1 MSRARRNLQAALTRA
16 AALSVILGSGV
27 GLVNA
32 ALLWGIF
39 PGLAMVVI
47 LLAYLALGVWS
58 LAVAAT
64 TTSALPMRLISIMSL
79 GCYVAYPFLGPT
91 HRTSEYS
98 PLTHVLVIG
107 GVCASISFG
116 AIAGAATAVLAGVAT
131 ALIRAE
137 QTTVLQGILEGALLA
152 VTGLAAALAVVL
164 IRRASASVALATD
177 ELWQLQALAAQSRQA
192 DIERGRFDSIV
203 HDAVIGGLLIAG
215 RGLDDDAARH
225 LAAEAVAAYDSGGVD
240 SVGGGDD
247 WPGRVRDVARRLGLD
262 LDLRIR
268 GMPRQTWVSDALF
281 TATAEALSNVARHSG
296 QTQAHI
302 QAFFNPR
309 LMKVVIRDEGRGF
322 DPAQRSPRRA
332 GISTSIQGR
341 LRAVGGDAD
350 IESAPGR
357 GTTVSLT
364 ARPVARAGEV
374 PTTPW
379 RVSAFAPLLA
389 MAVVAIGIHAAIGF
403 QYLDAVRLPALDY
416 AGVAVMLGLLLWT
429 WRGPQRTSTWVSASL
444 ILVVLT
450 VCLSANVREPA
461 IHDWRLWFVGAFDGV
476 IALIAFRHSAFG
488 GIMTAIMI
496 PAAMTLTFLAVAGD
510 AAGSAVLSAAP
521 QLLVCAILGLLLR
534 RGLDLAATSVNQVA
548 KMAHRLRVDEL
559 AREARVEEV
568 RLRNRELGSACLPM
582 LRRIGEGGALSAEDR
597 RQCLRLEAA
606 VRDQLVARRLLD
618 PDLVAALDQA
628 RARGIRVELAVG
640 KGAAGATLVTLR
652 DLLGVLLPILRAPS
666 TVRATA
672 APISQL
678 DDLSSAAKVPGRIVV
693 THQGSAEGAFDA
705 AVLAL
710 GHDSRVSM
718 EVIDDVLLVQ
728 VLSIAP
734 GDPIETSAASRDS
747 QDPPE
752 LAEPS
757 RLARVSEACPA

>member
-27 GLVNA
+27 GLVNV

-47 LLAYLALGVWS
+47 LLTYLALGVWS
-58 LAVAAT
+58 LVVAAT
-64 TTSALPMRLISIMSL
+64 TTALLPMRLISIISL

-91 HRTSEYS
+91 HPTSEYS

-116 AIAGAATAVLAGVAT
+116 AFAGATTAVLAGVAT

-137 QTTVLQGILEGALLA
+137 QTSVLQGVLEGALLA

-215 RGLDDDAARH
+215 RGLDDNAARH
-225 LAAEAVAAYDSGGVD
+225 LAAYDSGGVD
-240 SVGGGDD
+240 SVSGGDD
-247 WPGRVRDVARRLGLD
+247 WPSRVRDVARRLGLD
-262 LDLRIR
+262 LVLQVR
-268 GMPRQTWVSDALF
+268 GMPRQTWVSDAIF

-322 DPAQRSPRRA
+322 DLAQRSPRRA

-341 LRAVGGDAD
+341 LRAVGGDAE

-374 PTTPW
+374 PITPW
-379 RVSAFAPLLA
+379 RVSAFAPLLV

-416 AGVAVMLGLLLWT
+416 AGVAVILGLLLWT
-429 WRGPQRTSTWVSASL
+429 WRGPQRRSTWVSSSL
-444 ILVVLT
+444 LLVALV

-461 IHDWRLWFVGAFDGV
+461 IHDWRLWFVGALDGV

-488 GIMTAIMI
+488 GIVTAIVI
-496 PAAMTLTFLAVAGD
+496 PAAMTLTFLVVAGN
-510 AAGSAVLSAAP
+510 AAGSAVLSAAT
-521 QLLVCAILGLLLR
+521 QLVVCAILGLLLR
-534 RGLDLAATSVNQVA
+534 RGLDLAATSMNQVA
-548 KMAHRLRVDEL
+548 RMAYRLRVDEL

-582 LRRIGEGGALSAEDR
+582 LRRIGKGGMLSEEDR

-618 PDLVAALDQA
+618 QDLVAALDQA
-628 RARGIRVELAVG
+628 RSRGIRVDLAVG
-640 KGAAGATLVTLR
+640 KGAADATLVTLR

-666 TVRATA
+666 AVRATA

-728 VLSIAP
+728 VLPIAP
-734 GDPIETSAASRDS
+734 GDPIEASAESRDS

>member
-27 GLVNA
+27 GLVNV

-47 LLAYLALGVWS
+47 LLTYLALGVWS
-58 LAVAAT
+58 LVVAAT
-64 TTSALPMRLISIMSL
+64 TTALLPMRLISIISV
-79 GCYVAYPFLGPT
+79 GCYVAFPMLGPT
-91 HRTSEYS
+91 HPTSEYS

-116 AIAGAATAVLAGVAT
+116 AFAGATTAVLAGVAT

-137 QTTVLQGILEGALLA
+137 QTSVLQGVLEGALLA
-152 VTGLAAALAVVL
+152 VTGFAAALAVVL

-247 WPGRVRDVARRLGLD
+247 WPSRVRDVARRLGLD
-262 LDLRIR
+262 LVLQVR
-268 GMPRQTWVSDALF
+268 GMPRQTWVSDAIF

-302 QAFFNPR
+302 QAIFSPR

-322 DPAQRSPRRA
+322 DLAQRSPRRA

-341 LRAVGGDAD
+341 LRAVGGDAE

-379 RVSAFAPLLA
+379 RVSAFAPLLV

-416 AGVAVMLGLLLWT
+416 AGVAVILGLLLWT
-429 WRGPQRTSTWVSASL
+429 WRGPQRRSTWVSSSL
-444 ILVVLT
+444 LLVALV

-461 IHDWRLWFVGAFDGV
+461 IHDWRLWFVGALDGV

-488 GIMTAIMI
+488 GIVTAIVI
-496 PAAMTLTFLAVAGD
+496 PAAMTLTFLVVAGN
-510 AAGSAVLSAAP
+510 AAGSAVLSAAT
-521 QLLVCAILGLLLR
+521 QLVVCAILGLLLR
-534 RGLDLAATSVNQVA
+534 RGLDLAATSMNQVA
-548 KMAHRLRVDEL
+548 RMAYRLRVDEL

-582 LRRIGEGGALSAEDR
+582 LRRISEGGMLSEEDR

-618 PDLVAALDQA
+618 QDLVAALDQA
-628 RARGIRVELAVG
+628 RSRGIRVDLAVG
-640 KGAAGATLVTLR
+640 KGAADSTLITLR
-652 DLLGVLLPILRAPS
+652 DLLGLLLPNLRTPS

-672 APISQL
+672 APVSHL
-678 DDLSSAAKVPGRIVV
+678 EDLSSAVKVPGRIVV
-693 THQGSAEGAFDA
+693 TCQGSTEGAFDA
-705 AVLAL
+705 AVVAL
-710 GHDSRVSM
+710 GQDSRVGL
-718 EVIDDVLLVQ
+718 EVIDEVLLVQ
-728 VLSIAP
+728 VLPVAP
-734 GDPIETSAASRDS
+734 SHLIDASADRQDS
-747 QDPPE
+747 PEPPE
-752 LAEPS
+752 TAEPS
-757 RLARVSEACPA
+757 PLARVSVACPA